1 MLATDAWT
9 LHLDGIGPIKIGM
22 TLPHLSTAL
31 HETFKLPENS
41 EDQGCFYVKPTRHH
55 LSLMIEDKHL
65 VRIDV
70 DKRGMATDKGIQVG
84 DSEKYALQVYGADA
98 KVEEH
103 KYNPDG
109 HYLTVRAKDGRY
121 GTRFETDKGKIQ
133 ELYAGTFEAIQY
145 VEGCQ

>member
-1 MLATDAWT
+1 MSSRTRALFGILATVVATNMLATDAWT

-22 TLPHLSTAL
+22 TLPQLSTAL

-70 DKRGMATDKGIQVG
+70 DKPGI
-84 DSEKYALQVYGADA
+84 A
-98 KVEEH
+98 
-103 KYNPDG
+103 N
-109 HYLTVRAKDGRY
+109 R
-121 GTRFETDKGKIQ
+121 
-133 ELYAGTFEAIQY
+133 
-145 VEGCQ
+145 